1 MDIKGVITGDIIRS
15 TQIAQSDR
23 EYLLD
28 TLRSIAGDLE
38 RWGEVRLEIFRG
50 DSFQLIAD
58 NPVKALR
65 MAILIRVGLQQS
77 SPTSMKWDARLA
89 LGLGTITFYK
99 EGSVTQSDGEAFLN
113 SGREFDGLGKSR
125 KLAVKTPWDTLNM
138 EFDVNTA
145 FADEI
150 ISGWTLAQAKLVYP
164 LLLREKTQ
172 KELASDLNKTQQSV
186 SKLIINAR
194 VGLIELYL
202 NRYEQAV
209 TELLKE

>member
-1 MDIKGVITGDIIRS
+1 
-15 TQIAQSDR
+15 
-23 EYLLD
+23 
-28 TLRSIAGDLE
+28 
-38 RWGEVRLEIFRG
+38 
-50 DSFQLIAD
+50 
-58 NPVKALR
+58 
-65 MAILIRVGLQQS
+65 
-77 SPTSMKWDARLA
+77 
-89 LGLGTITFYK
+89 
-99 EGSVTQSDGEAFLN
+99 
-113 SGREFDGLGKSR
+113 
-125 KLAVKTPWDTLNM
+125 M

-150 ISGWTLAQAKLVYP
+150 ISGWTLAQAKLVYQ